1 MTANL
6 TELLAR
12 PFGTV
17 PDMIAHAARARPD
30 HPALIMDDACVSFRD
45 LDRMADCVAASLQRD
60 GLSPGDAVAI
70 CAGTSIRYVELFI
83 GALRAGALVTPLPAS
98 ASARNLSAMLENSEA
113 RWLFLDQ
120 ASAQA
125 WANEEARAQTIRRIA
140 LDGDGDGDGDEGKD
154 KGARRWPDWLVTDV
168 KPAAIQALPDWPFNL
183 IYSSGTT
190 GMPKGI
196 VQPCAMRWSHTQRAH
211 LNGYGPDSVLL
222 VSTPLYSNTT
232 LVALLPALAL
242 GATVV
247 MMGKFG
253 TLRYLELAERHRA
266 THTIL
271 VPVQYQRLMDDP
283 AFDRF
288 DLSSFRAKFSTSAPF
303 GAALM
308 AEVQRRWPGKLTEIY
323 GMTEGGG
330 RCELEAHRY
339 PDKLH
344 TVGRPASGHDIRLID
359 EHGQEVAQGET
370 GEVVGSSAA
379 MMRGYHRLPE
389 KTREVE
395 WFDSSGKRFI
405 RTGDIGRF
413 DEDGF
418 LILSDRKK
426 DMVISG
432 GFNVYPSDIEAELA
446 AHPDVRESAVVGVP
460 SRRWG
465 ETPAAFVVL
474 RPGAACSADS
484 LLEWVN
490 ARLGKMQRL
499 ATLDLVEALPRSEIG
514 KVLKRELRD
523 LHGRLRDSVA

>member
-1 MTANL
+1 MTATL

-17 PDMIAHAARARPD
+17 PDMIAHAARVRPD
-30 HPALIMDDACVSFRD
+30 HAALIMDDARVSFEE
-45 LDRMADCVAASLQRD
+45 LNAMADRVAASLQRD
-60 GLSPGDAVAI
+60 GISPGNAVAI

-113 RWLFLDQ
+113 GWLFLDQ
-120 ASAQA
+120 ASAQG
-125 WANEEARAQTIRRIA
+125 WANGDLRAQSLKRIS
-140 LDGDGDGDGDEGKD
+140 LDES
-154 KGARRWPDWLVTDV
+154 AHAQPWSEWLDTTVRPSPV
-168 KPAAIQALPDWPFNL
+168 QAQPDWPFNL

-196 VQPCAMRWSHTQRAH
+196 VQPCSMRWSHTQRAH

-222 VSTPLYSNTT
+222 ISTPLYSNTT
-232 LVALLPALAL
+232 LVAFLPALAL

-247 MMGKFG
+247 MMGKFD
-253 TLRYLELAERHRA
+253 TLRYLELAQRHHA

-288 DLSSFRAKFSTSAPF
+288 DLSSFQAKFSTSAPF

-308 AEVQRRWPGKLTEIY
+308 AEVQCRWPGKLTEIY

-339 PDKLH
+339 PEKLH

-359 EHGQEVAQGET
+359 EHGREVAPGET
-370 GEVVGSSAA
+370 GEVVGSSSA

-395 WFDSSGKRFI
+395 WFDATGKRFI

-418 LILSDRKK
+418 LILSDRIK

-432 GFNVYPSDIEAELA
+432 GFNIYPSDIEAELA
-446 AHPDVRESAVVGVP
+446 THPDVRESAVVGVA

-474 RPGAACSADS
+474 RPGATCTADS
-484 LLEWVN
+484 LLAWVN
-490 ARLGKMQRL
+490 GRLGKMQRV

-514 KVLKRELRD
+514 KVLKRELRE
-523 LHGRLRDSVA
+523 LHGQRRDAPA

>member
-1 MTANL
+1 MTATL

-17 PDMIAHAARARPD
+17 PDMIAHAARVRPD
-30 HPALIMDDACVSFRD
+30 HPALIMDDRRVSFQE
-45 LDRMADCVAASLQRD
+45 LDGIADCVAASLQRD
-60 GLSPGDAVAI
+60 GISPGDAVAI
-70 CAGTSIRYVELFI
+70 CAGTSLRYVGLFI
-83 GALRAGALVTPLPAS
+83 GALRAGGLVTPLPPS
-98 ASARNLSAMLENSEA
+98 ASPRNLSAMLENSEA
-113 RWLFLDQ
+113 KWLFLDQ
-120 ASAQA
+120 SSATQWANDDPRAQA
-125 WANEEARAQTIRRIA
+125 LRRIS
-140 LDGDGDGDGDEGKD
+140 LDDADGGLPWSGWLDTL
-154 KGARRWPDWLVTDV
+154 ARHTPVD
-168 KPAAIQALPDWPFNL
+168 AQPDWPFNL

-196 VQPCAMRWSHTQRAH
+196 VQPCSMRWSHTQRAR
-211 LNGYGPDSVLL
+211 LNGYGPDAVLL
-222 VSTPLYSNTT
+222 VATPLYSNTT
-232 LVALLPALAL
+232 LVAFLPALAL

-247 MMGKFG
+247 MMGKFD
-253 TLRYLELAERHRA
+253 TLRYLELAQRHRV

-283 AFDRF
+283 AFDHF
-288 DLSSFRAKFSTSAPF
+288 DLSAFEAKFSTSAPF

-359 EHGQEVAQGET
+359 EDGHEVAPGET
-370 GEVVGSSAA
+370 GEVVGSSSA
-379 MMRGYHRLPE
+379 MMRGYHRLPD

-395 WFDSSGKRFI
+395 WFDATGKRFI

-418 LILSDRKK
+418 LILSDRMK

-432 GFNVYPSDIEAELA
+432 GFNIYPSDIEAELA
-446 AHPDVRESAVVGVP
+446 THPDVRESAVVGVP

-465 ETPAAFVVL
+465 ETPVAFVVL
-474 RPGAACSADS
+474 KPGSGASAEA
-484 LLEWVN
+484 LLAWVN
-490 ARLGKMQRL
+490 GRLGKTQRL
-499 ATLDLVEALPRSEIG
+499 ATLELVDALPRSEIG
-514 KVLKRELRD
+514 KVLKRELRA
-523 LHGRLRDSVA
+523 LRAERAGDEP

>member
-1 MTANL
+1 MTATL

-17 PDMIAHAARARPD
+17 PEMVAHAARARPD
-30 HPALIMDDACVSFRD
+30 HPALFMDDARVSFRE
-45 LDRMADCVAASLQRD
+45 LDDMADCVAASLQRD
-60 GLSPGDAVAI
+60 GISPGDVVAI
-70 CAGTSIRYVELFI
+70 CAGTSIRYVELFL
-83 GALRAGALVTPLPAS
+83 GALRAGALVAPLPAS
-98 ASARNLSAMLENSEA
+98 AAARNLSAMLENSEA

-120 ASAQA
+120 GSAQG
-125 WANEEARAQTIRRIA
+125 WANGDPRAQSLRRISLDESDPA
-140 LDGDGDGDGDEGKD
+140 LP
-154 KGARRWPDWLVTDV
+154 WSDWLDTTARPTPV
-168 KPAAIQALPDWPFNL
+168 QAQPDWPFNL

-196 VQPCAMRWSHTQRAH
+196 VQPCSMRWAHTQRAH

-232 LVALLPALAL
+232 LVAFLPALAL

-247 MMGKFG
+247 MMGKFD

-283 AFDRF
+283 AFDGF
-288 DLSSFRAKFSTSAPF
+288 DLSSFQAKFSTSAPF

-359 EHGQEVAQGET
+359 EHGNEVAPGET
-370 GEVVGSSAA
+370 GEIVGSSTA

-395 WFDSSGKRFI
+395 WFDATGKRFI
-405 RTGDIGRF
+405 RTGDVGRF

-418 LILSDRKK
+418 LILSDRMK

-432 GFNVYPSDIEAELA
+432 GFNIYPSDIEAELA
-446 AHPDVRESAVVGVP
+446 AHPDVRESAVVGVA

-474 RPGAACSADS
+474 RPGAACTADS
-484 LLEWVN
+484 LLAWVN
-490 ARLGKMQRL
+490 GRLGKMQRV

-514 KVLKRELRD
+514 KVLKRELRE
-523 LHGRLRDSVA
+523 LHGQRRDSLA

>member
-1 MTANL
+1 MTATL

-17 PDMIAHAARARPD
+17 PDMIAHAARVRPG
-30 HPALIMDDACVSFRD
+30 HLALIMDDRRVSFKA
-45 LDRMADCVAASLQRD
+45 LDDMADHVAASLQRD
-60 GLSPGDAVAI
+60 GLAPGDAVAI
-70 CAGTSIRYVELFI
+70 CAGTSIRYVAVFI
-83 GALRAGALVTPLPAS
+83 GALRAGGLVTPLPPS
-98 ASARNLSAMLENSEA
+98 ASAGNLSAMLENSEA
-113 RWLFLDQ
+113 RWLFLDH
-120 ASAQA
+120 ASAQD
-125 WANEEARAQTIRRIA
+125 WANGDPRAQSLRRISLDESDSA
-140 LDGDGDGDGDEGKD
+140 LSWSG
-154 KGARRWPDWLVTDV
+154 WLDTSAH
-168 KPAAIQALPDWPFNL
+168 PAPVDAQPDWPFNL

-232 LVALLPALAL
+232 LVAFLPALAL

-247 MMGKFG
+247 MMGKFD
-253 TLRYLELAERHRA
+253 TLRYLELAQRHRA

-288 DLSSFRAKFSTSAPF
+288 DLSSFQAKFSTSAPF

-359 EHGQEVAQGET
+359 ENGTEVAPGET
-370 GEVVGSSAA
+370 GEVVGSSSA

-395 WFDSSGKRFI
+395 WFDANGKRFI
-405 RTGDIGRF
+405 RTGDVGRF

-432 GFNVYPSDIEAELA
+432 GFNIYPSDIEAELA
-446 AHPDVRESAVVGVP
+446 AHPEVREAAVVGVA

-465 ETPAAFVVL
+465 ETPVAFVVL
-474 RPGAACSADS
+474 KPDAISTADS

-499 ATLDLVEALPRSEIG
+499 ATLDLVETLPRSEIG
-514 KVLKRELRD
+514 KVLKRELRAAHAQRIGD
-523 LHGRLRDSVA
+523 LP

>member
-1 MTANL
+1 MTTGPMTATL

-17 PDMIAHAARARPD
+17 PDMIAHAARRRPG
-30 HPALIMDDACVSFRD
+30 HLALIMDDRRVSFQD
-45 LDRMADCVAASLQRD
+45 LDDMGDHVAARLQRD
-60 GLSPGDAVAI
+60 GLAPGDAVAI
-70 CAGTSIRYVELFI
+70 CAGTSIRYVALFI
-83 GALRAGALVTPLPAS
+83 GALRAGGLVTPLPPS
-98 ASARNLSAMLENSEA
+98 ASAGNLSAMLENSEA
-113 RWLFLDQ
+113 RWLFLDH
-120 ASAQA
+120 ASAQT
-125 WANEEARAQTIRRIA
+125 WANGDPRAQTLRRISLDESDSA
-140 LDGDGDGDGDEGKD
+140 LPWSDWLDT
-154 KGARRWPDWLVTDV
+154 GARPTPVNT
-168 KPAAIQALPDWPFNL
+168 QPDWPFNL

-196 VQPCAMRWSHTQRAH
+196 VQPCAMRWSHTQRAQ

-232 LVALLPALAL
+232 LVAFLPALAL

-247 MMGKFG
+247 MMGKFD
-253 TLRYLELAERHRA
+253 TLRYLELAQRHRA

-288 DLSSFRAKFSTSAPF
+288 DLSSFQAKFSTSAPF

-359 EHGQEVAQGET
+359 EHGNEVAPGET
-370 GEVVGSSAA
+370 GEIVGSSTA

-395 WFDSSGKRFI
+395 WFDATGKRFI
-405 RTGDIGRF
+405 RTGDVGRF

-418 LILSDRKK
+418 LILSDRMK

-432 GFNVYPSDIEAELA
+432 GFNIYPSDIEAELA
-446 AHPDVRESAVVGVP
+446 AHPDVRESAVVGVA

-474 RPGAACSADS
+474 RPGAACTADS
-484 LLEWVN
+484 LLAWVN
-490 ARLGKMQRL
+490 GRLGKMQRV

-514 KVLKRELRD
+514 KVLKRELRE
-523 LHGRLRDSVA
+523 LHGQRRDSLA